1 MKKLRITVDGRVFDV
16 TVEQAEDTAPGS
28 PVPVAAPVASVST
41 PVTAPVSPAPVAA
54 PAPTH
59 AHAAAP
65 AGAVCSPLAGK
76 VVSIDVQVGASVA
89 VGAQLATIEA
99 MKMNTFVYA
108 ERAGK
113 VTGITAKPGDAV
125 EEGGPLL
132 VLG

>member
-16 TVEQAEDTAPGS
+16 TVEQAEEITPAA
-28 PVPVAAPVASVST
+28 AAPVSTGST
-41 PVTAPVSPAPVAA
+41 PAPAPQAAAPTSAPAPVH
-54 PAPTH
+54 TH
-59 AHAAAP
+59 ASAP

-76 VVSIDVQVGASVA
+76 VVSIDVQVGATVA

>member
-16 TVEQAEDTAPGS
+16 TVEQAEEIASAALT
-28 PVPVAAPVASVST
+28 PVPTVSTDAPAPQAAAPT
-41 PVTAPVSPAPVAA
+41 PAPAPVQAN
-54 PAPTH
+54 
-59 AHAAAP
+59 AHAPAP

-132 VLG
+132 ILG